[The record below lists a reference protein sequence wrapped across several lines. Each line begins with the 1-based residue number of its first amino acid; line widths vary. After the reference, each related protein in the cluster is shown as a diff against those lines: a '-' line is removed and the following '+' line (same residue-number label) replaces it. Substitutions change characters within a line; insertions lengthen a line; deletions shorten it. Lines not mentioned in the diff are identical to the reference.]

1 MSIFKSNFESL
12 NLIVM
17 KKILVPLDFSETSDN
32 AFVYALELA
41 KLFKAELV
49 LLHTFDLPIVDSQSM
64 PINYATIYDAIELTN
79 FEHFK
84 DKMPML
90 RTIAESRNA
99 EHVAMNHIL
108 MDGDLVF
115 NIKKVVKQENIDFV
129 VMGTRGTTGWMDSF
143 LGTNTGAV
151 ISDVSV
157 PVLSVPL
164 EAQYTKIE
172 SIAFTTRYREKDIEA
187 LQKVLTFAKKLHA
200 KVKCLYVKT
209 ASSDVRGEAVKRWE
223 SHFEDY
229 YETLEFFIIPDEDV
243 KTTIEDFLLNQNI
256 DLLAMLTYKHNFF
269 VELFTTTT
277 TQKLSYHLKTPILVL
292 HE

>member
-1 MSIFKSNFESL
+1 MSTFNCNFEFVKSYF
-12 NLIVM
+12 M

-79 FEHFK
+79 FEHFR
-84 DKMPML
+84 DKMPIL
-90 RTIAESRNA
+90 RTMAEARNA
-99 EHVAMNHIL
+99 EHVVMNHIL

-115 NIKKVVKQENIDFV
+115 NIKKVVKQEHADFV
-129 VMGTRGTTGWMDSF
+129 VMGTRGATGWLDSF
-143 LGTNTGAV
+143 IGTNTSSV

-164 EAQYTKIE
+164 GAKYTKIE
-172 SIAFTTRYREKDIEA
+172 TIAFTTRFRQKDIKA
-187 LQKVLTFAKKLHA
+187 LEDVVKMAKKLKA

-209 ASSDVRGEAVKRWE
+209 PSSDVTDETVKRWE
-223 SHFEDY
+223 SHFED
-229 YETLEFFIIPDEDV
+229 EDSNQFFVLPSEHV
-243 KTTIEDFLLNQNI
+243 KTTIEDFLVNQQV
-256 DLLAMLTYKHNFF
+256 DMLSMLTYKRNFF

-277 TQKLSYHLKTPILVL
+277 TQKLSQSLKTPILAL

>member
-1 MSIFKSNFESL
+1 
-12 NLIVM
+12 M

-79 FEHFK
+79 FEHFR
-84 DKMPML
+84 DKMPAL
-90 RTIAESRNA
+90 RAMAEARKA
-99 EHVAMNHIL
+99 EHIVMNHIL
-108 MDGDLVF
+108 MDGDLAFSV
-115 NIKKVVKQENIDFV
+115 KKVVKQEKIDFV
-129 VMGTRGTTGWMDSF
+129 VMGTKGASGWIDSF
-143 LGTNTGAV
+143 IGTNTGAV

-164 EAQYTKIE
+164 EAKYSKIE
-172 SIAFTTRYREKDIEA
+172 TIAFTTRFRPKDIEA
-187 LQKVLTFAKKLHA
+187 LQKVLVLAKKLQA

-209 ASSDVRGEAVKRWE
+209 PSSDVTEETIKRWE
-223 SHFEDY
+223 SHFEDEENLQFY
-229 YETLEFFIIPDEDV
+229 IIPNEHV
-243 KTTIEDFLLNQNI
+243 KTSIEDFLVNQEA
-256 DLLAMLTYKHNFF
+256 DLLAMLTYKRNFF
-269 VELFTTTT
+269 VELFTNTT
-277 TQKLSYHLKTPILVL
+277 TQKLAQSLKTPILAL

>member
-1 MSIFKSNFESL
+1 
-12 NLIVM
+12 M

-79 FEHFK
+79 FEHFR
-84 DKMPML
+84 DKMPIL
-90 RTIAESRNA
+90 RTMAEARNA
-99 EHVAMNHIL
+99 EHVVMNHIL

-115 NIKKVVKQENIDFV
+115 NIKKVVKQEHADFV
-129 VMGTRGTTGWMDSF
+129 VMGTRGATGWLDSF
-143 LGTNTGAV
+143 IGTNTSSV

-164 EAQYTKIE
+164 GAKYTKIE
-172 SIAFTTRYREKDIEA
+172 TIAFTTRFRQKDIKA
-187 LQKVLTFAKKLHA
+187 LEDVVKMAKKLKA

-209 ASSDVRGEAVKRWE
+209 PSSDVTDETVKRWE
-223 SHFEDY
+223 SHFED
-229 YETLEFFIIPDEDV
+229 EDSNQFFVLPSEHV
-243 KTTIEDFLLNQNI
+243 KTTIEDFLVNQQV
-256 DLLAMLTYKHNFF
+256 DMLSMLTYKRNFF

-277 TQKLSYHLKTPILVL
+277 TQKLSQSLKTPILAL